1 MFFDISAKSQVNTF
15 SINENYAGLVLA
27 SDINRLSCS
36 IDTNSMNDNIFSNNS
51 GNIYNSGSVRNYV
64 DSFKTVIGDFN
75 FSKIIFFK
83 DAIVCCIS
91 IPCIQEERKNF
102 SFIYNG
108 RSILFVDYDNFLT
121 DIFSII
127 IEENIN
133 EIKESQDFIYF
144 MLKNILKHDLET
156 LILLAKICLYL
167 NLIFLPTPLIITI
180 TPTRFW
186 LFVETHLDF
195 TTIILFLWIYV
206 GHFQKRKLL

>member
-36 IDTNSMNDNIFSNNS
+36 TVTNSMNDNIFSNNS
-51 GNIYNSGSVRNYV
+51 GNIYNYGSVRNYV

-83 DAIVCCIS
+83 DTIVCCIS

-108 RSILFVDYDNFLT
+108 RSILFVDTIIFWL
-121 DIFSII
+121 IFSVTL
-127 IEENIN
+127 
-133 EIKESQDFIYF
+133 
-144 MLKNILKHDLET
+144 LKKILMK
-156 LILLAKICLYL
+156 
-167 NLIFLPTPLIITI
+167 
-180 TPTRFW
+180 
-186 LFVETHLDF
+186 
-195 TTIILFLWIYV
+195 
-206 GHFQKRKLL
+206 

>member
-51 GNIYNSGSVRNYV
+51 SNIYNYGSVRNYV

-91 IPCIQEERKNF
+91 IFLLFIMGAVFF
-102 SFIYNG
+102 S
-108 RSILFVDYDNFLT
+108 L
-121 DIFSII
+121 
-127 IEENIN
+127 
-133 EIKESQDFIYF
+133 
-144 MLKNILKHDLET
+144 
-156 LILLAKICLYL
+156 
-167 NLIFLPTPLIITI
+167 ITI
-180 TPTRFW
+180 IF
-186 LFVETHLDF
+186 
-195 TTIILFLWIYV
+195 
-206 GHFQKRKLL
+206 

>member
-27 SDINRLSCS
+27 SDINKLSCS

-51 GNIYNSGSVRNYV
+51 GNISNSGSVRNYV

-108 RSILFVDYDNFLT
+108 VLVYFLVV
-121 DIFSII
+121 I
-127 IEENIN
+127 
-133 EIKESQDFIYF
+133 
-144 MLKNILKHDLET
+144 
-156 LILLAKICLYL
+156 
-167 NLIFLPTPLIITI
+167 
-180 TPTRFW
+180 
-186 LFVETHLDF
+186 
-195 TTIILFLWIYV
+195 
-206 GHFQKRKLL
+206 